1 MKWKDATL
9 LSFVSEERDEL
20 NNPIPKEIIVGNVKC
35 RFTPWNKEELALE
48 DRNIT
53 STTRKLLL
61 RLSMSKFPKCER
73 VRMLETYDIKK
84 VVDLE
89 RFVLLHVK
97 EIK

>member
-9 LSFVSEERDEL
+9 LSFVSDSIDEL
-20 NNPIPKEIIVGNVKC
+20 NNPIRKEINVGNVKC
-35 RFTPWNKEELALE
+35 RFTPWSKEELALE

-61 RLSMSKFPKCER
+61 RVSVSKFPKCER
-73 VRMLETYDIKK
+73 IRMLETYDIKK
-84 VVDLE
+84 VIDLD
-89 RFVLLHVK
+89 RFILLHVK